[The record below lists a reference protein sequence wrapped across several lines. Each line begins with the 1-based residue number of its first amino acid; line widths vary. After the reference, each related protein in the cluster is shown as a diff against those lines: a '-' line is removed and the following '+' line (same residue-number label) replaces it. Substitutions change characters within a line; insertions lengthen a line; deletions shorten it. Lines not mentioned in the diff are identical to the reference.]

1 MKFKMKIKSEKGIT
15 LITLMLT
22 IAILIIIS
30 YVAVRISIGIS
41 QVAEFENVKTYML
54 LIKSKCEIL
63 INEKAI
69 GEREES
75 YYGTLQNEGDY
86 SGWYKLSQGDLNDI
100 GVNSGTAAKT
110 DIDGK
115 VSTSKSGK
123 GADADDGYYVFYN
136 EENATVDVAYE
147 KGVVKD
153 DIIYHKLSEFP
164 E

>member
-1 MKFKMKIKSEKGIT
+1 MIILKIKSENGIT
-15 LITLMLT
+15 FLTLVITVIIL
-22 IAILIIIS
+22 AIL
-30 YVAVRISIGIS
+30 VTVGVKISIGIS
-41 QVAEFENVKTYML
+41 ETAKFENVKTYML

-69 GEREES
+69 GELEES
-75 YYGTLQNEGDY
+75 YYGTLQNGGDY

-123 GADADDGYYVFYN
+123 GADADDGYYVLYN
-136 EENATVDVAYE
+136 EAEATIDVAYE

-153 DIIYHKLSEFP
+153 DVVYHKLSEFP